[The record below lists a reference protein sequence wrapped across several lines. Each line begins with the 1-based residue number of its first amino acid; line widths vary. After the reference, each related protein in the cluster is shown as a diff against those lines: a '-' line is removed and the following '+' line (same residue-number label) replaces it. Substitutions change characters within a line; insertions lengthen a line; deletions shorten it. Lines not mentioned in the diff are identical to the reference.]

1 MDKKCIICSV
11 TDQEVPL
18 VHFTYRN
25 RTYYICPAHL
35 PVMIHNTAELIDTLN
50 NPDREKAE

>member
-35 PVMIHNTAELIDTLN
+35 PVMIHNTAELIETLN
-50 NPDREKAE
+50 NPDREKVE